1 MSCSLWNDVSNC
13 ELPSNYHFFPFDPFL
28 RKICFVSNN
37 IFISSLGKWTSSL
50 WKRLVCAS
58 LRPLIALS
66 LLSIHPP
73 SPNFTTEILIGN
85 IAIGSRYQVIQLI
98 YSEWELTKFAGIGKG
113 CQKPTYAAYFAY
125 PDYTVAYMYASII
138 ALWVK
143 NIAHNGHQELYAVR
157 TGWAGMKSEHVS

>member
-73 SPNFTTEILIGN
+73 SPNFTTEILIEN

-98 YSEWELTKFAGIGKG
+98 YSKWELTLVKVVKSRQEPVGWPH
-113 CQKPTYAAYFAY
+113 PTNCCLLLTQWHICM
-125 PDYTVAYMYASII
+125 PP
-138 ALWVK
+138 LL
-143 NIAHNGHQELYAVR
+143 LYGSKIKHIR
-157 TGWAGMKSEHVS
+157 SSML